1 MSAVKLLWRRI
12 YGKES
17 YLNLAGKVVIGIS
30 IFPFVLIWSAFILL
44 GALVEFLFIKEAW
57 HDQH

>member
-17 YLNLAGKVVIGIS
+17 YLNLAGKVFIGIS
-30 IFPFVLIWSAFILL
+30 ISPLVLIWSAFILI
-44 GALVEFLFIKEAW
+44 GSLVEFLFIKKA
-57 HDQH
+57 